1 MITAAVV
8 GFTIGLLLKTTV
20 VAQQNVSFLN
30 GLPENFTSDGAID
43 VQYTSCKVITDRI
56 VATAEGK
63 FSRFCHG
70 ICNINETNA
79 RLHRIE
85 SLLTA
90 DAENI
95 KQRLFHMERILL
107 SGQII
112 SKTSAGAAVDTDR
125 LREIGTYNGT
135 VSTVEDGS
143 VAGSGRPRGLTTAF
157 VYYWRVDAFWRLSF
171 GADGL
176 ARSPPFYVSPRS
188 YRISLSVHSDLT
200 ARTVRVA
207 AEPVAGEY
215 DAQLRWPF
223 AHRLRLS
230 VLDQTD
236 VGPEDIVSRIWDDVR
251 CTAAEPPTPPPHQ
264 NPSQNRGHRQPV
276 AAEAVCASME
286 FRHDV
291 LTYRRYAAGD
301 SIVVKLTVFMQQ

>member
-1 MITAAVV
+1 MIIAAVV
-8 GFTIGLLLKTTV
+8 GFTIGLLLKTATV

-70 ICNINETNA
+70 ICNINETNV

-85 SLLTA
+85 TLLTA

-95 KQRLFHMERILL
+95 KQRLFHIERVLL

-112 SKTSAGAAVDTDR
+112 SKPAVGDGGAGPVDTKR

-135 VSTVEDGS
+135 VSTTEDGPT
-143 VAGSGRPRGLTTAF
+143 GSGRPRAPTTAAF

-171 GADGL
+171 GAADGL
-176 ARSPPFYVSPRS
+176 VRSPPFYVSPRS
-188 YRISLSVHSDLT
+188 YRISLSVHSDVV

-207 AEPVAGEY
+207 AVPAAGEY

-236 VGPEDIVSRIWDDVR
+236 FEPEDIVSRIWDDVR
-251 CTAAEPPTPPPHQ
+251 CAATAET
-264 NPSQNRGHRQPV
+264 
-276 AAEAVCASME
+276 VCASME

-291 LTYRRYAAGD
+291 LTYRRYAVGD
-301 SIVVKLTVFMQQ
+301 AIVVKLTVFLK

>member
-1 MITAAVV
+1 MTTAATV
-8 GFTIGLLLKTTV
+8 GFIVGLLLKTS
-20 VAQQNVSFLN
+20 VAVQQNVSFLN

-85 SLLTA
+85 TLLTA

-95 KQRLFHMERILL
+95 KQRLFYMERVLL
-107 SGQII
+107 NGQTI
-112 SKTSAGAAVDTDR
+112 SKTGEGDAVDTGR

-135 VSTVEDGS
+135 VSTTEDGPA
-143 VAGSGRPRGLTTAF
+143 AGGGRPRSPTTAF

-171 GADGL
+171 SPDGL

-188 YRISLSVHSDLT
+188 YRISLTVHSDVT

-207 AEPVAGEY
+207 AVPAAGEY

-236 VGPEDIVSRIWDDVR
+236 VGPEDIMSRVWDDVR
-251 CTAAEPPTPPPHQ
+251 CAATPPAPPTSHQ
-264 NPSQNRGHRQPV
+264 NPQHYRQNQPTPEV
-276 AAEAVCASME
+276 VCASME

-301 SIVVKLTVFMQQ
+301 ALVVKLTVFLQQ

>member
-1 MITAAVV
+1 MITAAVI
-8 GFTIGLLLKTTV
+8 GFTIGSLLKTVV

-70 ICNINETNA
+70 ICNINETNV
-79 RLHRIE
+79 RLHHIE
-85 SLLTA
+85 KLLTE

-95 KQRLFHMERILL
+95 KQRLFHIERVLL
-107 SGQII
+107 SGQTI
-112 SKTSAGAAVDTDR
+112 SKTGDGAAVQDTER

-135 VSTVEDGS
+135 VSTVDEGP
-143 VAGSGRPRGLTTAF
+143 VAGSGRPRSLLTTNTVF

-171 GADGL
+171 GPDGL

-188 YRISLSVHSDLT
+188 YRISLSVHSDVT

-207 AEPVAGEY
+207 AVPAAGEY
-215 DAQLRWPF
+215 DEQLRWPF
-223 AHRLRLS
+223 AHRIRLS

-236 VGPEDIVSRIWDDVR
+236 VGPEDIVSRVWDDVQ
-251 CTAAEPPTPPPHQ
+251 CAAAEPPTTQHRRQ
-264 NPSQNRGHRQPV
+264 NQRT
-276 AAEAVCASME
+276 AAETVCASME

-301 SIVVKLTVFMQQ
+301 AIIVKLTVFLNQ

>member
-1 MITAAVV
+1 MITATTV
-8 GFTIGLLLKTTV
+8 GFIVGLLLKTS
-20 VAQQNVSFLN
+20 VAVQQNVSFLN

-85 SLLTA
+85 TLLTA

-95 KQRLFHMERILL
+95 KQRLFYMERVLL
-107 SGQII
+107 NGQII
-112 SKTSAGAAVDTDR
+112 RKPSEGDAVDTGR

-135 VSTVEDGS
+135 VSTTEDGPS
-143 VAGSGRPRGLTTAF
+143 SGARPRGPTTAF
-157 VYYWRVDAFWRLSF
+157 VYYWRVDEFWRLSF
-171 GADGL
+171 SADGL

-188 YRISLSVHSDLT
+188 YRISLTVHSDVT

-207 AEPVAGEY
+207 AVPAAGEY

-236 VGPEDIVSRIWDDVR
+236 VGPEDIVSRVWDDVR
-251 CTAAEPPTPPPHQ
+251 CAASPPSPPTPQHYRQ
-264 NPSQNRGHRQPV
+264 NQPAPEV
-276 AAEAVCASME
+276 VCASME

-301 SIVVKLTVFMQQ
+301 ALVVKLTVFLQQ

>member
-1 MITAAVV
+1 MITAATV
-8 GFTIGLLLKTTV
+8 GFIVGFLLKTS
-20 VAQQNVSFLN
+20 VAAQLQNVSFLN

-85 SLLTA
+85 TLLTA

-95 KQRLFHMERILL
+95 KQRLFYMERIL
-107 SGQII
+107 SKGQII
-112 SKTSAGAAVDTDR
+112 SKTGDSDAVDTGR

-135 VSTVEDGS
+135 VSSTEDGS
-143 VAGSGRPRGLTTAF
+143 TAAGGRPRGPTTTF

-171 GADGL
+171 TTDGL

-188 YRISLSVHSDLT
+188 YRISLTVHSDVK
-200 ARTVRVA
+200 ARIVRVA
-207 AEPVAGEY
+207 AVSAAGEY

-223 AHRLRLS
+223 THRLRLS

-236 VGPEDIVSRIWDDVR
+236 VGPEDIVSRVWDDVR
-251 CTAAEPPTPPPHQ
+251 CGAVPPPTPPTQHQ
-264 NPSQNRGHRQPV
+264 NPQNYRQNQLATEV
-276 AAEAVCASME
+276 FCASME

-291 LTYRRYAAGD
+291 LTYRRYAAND
-301 SIVVKLTVFMQQ
+301 ALVVKLTVFLQ

>member
-1 MITAAVV
+1 MSTAAAV
-8 GFTIGLLLKTTV
+8 GFIVGLLLMTLIT
-20 VAQQNVSFLN
+20 AQQNVSFLN

-70 ICNINETNA
+70 ICNINETNT

-95 KQRLFHMERILL
+95 KQRLFYMERVLL
-107 SGQII
+107 KGQII
-112 SKTSAGAAVDTDR
+112 SKAGDSDALDTGR

-135 VSTVEDGS
+135 VFTTDDGH
-143 VAGSGRPRGLTTAF
+143 AFGSDRPRGATTAF

-171 GADGL
+171 AADGL
-176 ARSPPFYVSPRS
+176 AHSPPFYVSPRS
-188 YRISLSVHSDLT
+188 YRILLTVRSDVT

-207 AEPVAGEY
+207 AVPAAGEY

-223 AHRLRLS
+223 AYRLRLS

-236 VGPEDIVSRIWDDVR
+236 IGPEDIVSRVWDDVR
-251 CTAAEPPTPPPHQ
+251 CNAAPPPSPTPHHSPQHYRLQNQPPT
-264 NPSQNRGHRQPV
+264 
-276 AAEAVCASME
+276 EIVCASME

-291 LTYRRYAAGD
+291 LTYRRYTAGD
-301 SIVVKLTVFMQQ
+301 ALVVKLTVFL